1 MKMRMLIAAGIAI
14 LVIIIVGTSYLAPAT
29 LSHRAETDSVGFVEH
44 TVPIV
49 VKK

>member
-14 LVIIIVGTSYLAPAT
+14 LVIIIVGTSLFLLHSLIKQRLIARIA
-29 LSHRAETDSVGFVEH
+29 SSR